1 MILILIFSALIYQL
15 TASQNTSASSIKT
28 STKLLIIFNNAIII
42 SIYRHILM
50 SDIKLEFVGKQVKDM
65 YGAYVGKVIGL
76 VTDID
81 GSIESVGVDCGS
93 IGLKQ
98 LLYEQLLVQGDY
110 VIFIPKW
117 RMEAQKLLRQKSLTI
132 KRVKALENL
141 VEEND
146 LMKDDAE
153 VLHLIYEKRLVD
165 LENNEQDVI
174 NALNSR
180 LQELDSQSTTI
191 KTIIFDA
198 KLQYRS
204 NDIGEDTYQ
213 QINTNSIELLDRIKL
228 EKDEITSFLSRITQ
242 PYVEAPTVEF
252 EETKIESQEI
262 IEEVSEV
269 EPISEDINN
278 NEKQESATSE
288 DVQNDET
295 ESNWLNEVL
304 TRDTA

>member
-1 MILILIFSALIYQL
+1 M
-15 TASQNTSASSIKT
+15 
-28 STKLLIIFNNAIII
+28 IIFNYAIII
-42 SIYRHILM
+42 SECHFNLM

-81 GSIESVGVDCGS
+81 GSIESIGVDCGS

-98 LLYEQLLVQGDY
+98 LSYEQLLVQGDY

-117 RMEAQKLLRQKSLTI
+117 RMDAQKLLRQKNLTL

-141 VEEND
+141 VADND

-165 LENNEQDVI
+165 LEGNEQDVI
-174 NALNSR
+174 NTLNSR
-180 LQELDSQSTTI
+180 LQELDLQSTTI

-204 NDIGEDTYQ
+204 NDIVDETYQ
-213 QINTNSIELLDRIKL
+213 QISTNSTELLDRIKL
-228 EKDEITSFLSRITQ
+228 EKDEINSFLSRITQ
-242 PYVEAPTVEF
+242 PHSEVVSNELEDKNINA
-252 EETKIESQEI
+252 SQEDTDH
-262 IEEVSEV
+262 VSEV
-269 EPISEDINN
+269 ESNPDI
-278 NEKQESATSE
+278 E
-288 DVQNDET
+288 NDEKLRST
-295 ESNWLNEVL
+295 SSGDAQGDEVEGNWLNEVL
-304 TRDTA
+304 TKDTT

>member
-1 MILILIFSALIYQL
+1 
-15 TASQNTSASSIKT
+15 
-28 STKLLIIFNNAIII
+28 
-42 SIYRHILM
+42 M

-93 IGLKQ
+93 TGLQK
-98 LLYEQLLVQGDY
+98 LSYEQLLVQGDY

-117 RMEAQKLLRQKSLTI
+117 RMEAQKLLRQKNLTL

-153 VLHLIYEKRLVD
+153 GLHLIYEKRLAD
-165 LENNEQDVI
+165 LESNEQEVV
-174 NALNSR
+174 NMLNSR
-180 LQELDSQSTTI
+180 LRELDVQSTTI

-204 NDIGEDTYQ
+204 NDILEETYQ
-213 QINTNSIELLDRIKL
+213 EINANSAELLDRIQL
-228 EKDEITSFLSRITQ
+228 EKDEINSFLSRITQ
-242 PYVEAPTVEF
+242 PYSEITTNESEDKSVDLAQTEDQHVEQTIMETV
-252 EETKIESQEI
+252 TSN
-262 IEEVSEV
+262 
-269 EPISEDINN
+269 SEDIKEQNSAVSS
-278 NEKQESATSE
+278 ESQ
-288 DVQNDET
+288 DDET
-295 ESNWLNEVL
+295 EGNWLNEVL
-304 TRDTA
+304 TKDTT

>member
-1 MILILIFSALIYQL
+1 
-15 TASQNTSASSIKT
+15 
-28 STKLLIIFNNAIII
+28 
-42 SIYRHILM
+42 M

-93 IGLKQ
+93 TGLQK
-98 LLYEQLLVQGDY
+98 LSYEQLLVQGDY

-117 RMEAQKLLRQKSLTI
+117 RMEAQKLLRQKNLTL

-165 LENNEQDVI
+165 LESNEQEVV
-174 NALNSR
+174 NTLNSR
-180 LQELDSQSTTI
+180 LRELEVQGTTI

-204 NDIGEDTYQ
+204 NDILEETYQ
-213 QINTNSIELLDRIKL
+213 EINTNSTELLDRIQL
-228 EKDEITSFLSRITQ
+228 EKDEINSFLSRITQ
-242 PYVEAPTVEF
+242 PY
-252 EETKIESQEI
+252 SEI
-262 IEEVSEV
+262 VTNGSKDNNIDQTQIEEQHV
-269 EPISEDINN
+269 
-278 NEKQESATSE
+278 
-288 DVQNDET
+288 DET
-295 ESNWLNEVL
+295 GMETDTSDSENIKEQTSTVFGDSQDDEMEGNWLNEVL
-304 TRDTA
+304 TNDTA

>member
-1 MILILIFSALIYQL
+1 M
-15 TASQNTSASSIKT
+15 
-28 STKLLIIFNNAIII
+28 IIFNNAIII
-42 SIYRHILM
+42 SEFHFNLM

-81 GSIESVGVDCGS
+81 GSIESIGVDCGS

-98 LLYEQLLVQGDY
+98 LSYEQLLVQGDY

-117 RMEAQKLLRQKSLTI
+117 RMEAQKLLRQKNLTL

-141 VEEND
+141 VSEND

-165 LENNEQDVI
+165 LESNEQDVI
-174 NALNSR
+174 KTLNSR
-180 LQELDSQSTTI
+180 LQELDLQSTTI

-204 NDIGEDTYQ
+204 NDILEETYQ
-213 QINTNSIELLDRIKL
+213 QIDTNSTELLDRIKL
-228 EKDEITSFLSRITQ
+228 EKDEINSFLSRITQ
-242 PYVEAPTVEF
+242 PHSEIVSNESEDNQSQEDIDHVSE
-252 EETKIESQEI
+252 IESNSDH
-262 IEEVSEV
+262 IE
-269 EPISEDINN
+269 
-278 NEKQESATSE
+278 
-288 DVQNDET
+288 NDEKLKSMSSSGDAK
-295 ESNWLNEVL
+295 EDEIDGNWLNEVL
-304 TRDTA
+304 TKDTA

>member
-1 MILILIFSALIYQL
+1 
-15 TASQNTSASSIKT
+15 
-28 STKLLIIFNNAIII
+28 
-42 SIYRHILM
+42 M

-204 NDIGEDTYQ
+204 NDIAEDTYQ
-213 QINTNSIELLDRIKL
+213 QINTNSIELLDRIRL

-242 PYVEAPTVEF
+242 PYVEAPTIEL

-262 IEEVSEV
+262 IDEVSEA

-278 NEKQESATSE
+278 NDNENRESAPSE
-288 DVQNDET
+288 DVQNNEAEA

>member
-1 MILILIFSALIYQL
+1 
-15 TASQNTSASSIKT
+15 
-28 STKLLIIFNNAIII
+28 
-42 SIYRHILM
+42 M

-65 YGAYVGKVIGL
+65 YGAYVGQVIGL

-93 IGLKQ
+93 TGLQK
-98 LLYEQLLVQGDY
+98 LSYEQLLVQGDY

-117 RMEAQKLLRQKSLTI
+117 RMEAQKLLRQKNLTL

-165 LENNEQDVI
+165 LESNEQEVV
-174 NALNSR
+174 NTLNSR
-180 LQELDSQSTTI
+180 LRELEVQGTTI

-204 NDIGEDTYQ
+204 NDILEETYQ
-213 QINTNSIELLDRIKL
+213 EINTNSTELLDRIQL
-228 EKDEITSFLSRITQ
+228 EKDEINSFLSRITQ
-242 PYVEAPTVEF
+242 PY
-252 EETKIESQEI
+252 SEI
-262 IEEVSEV
+262 VTNE
-269 EPISEDINN
+269 SEDKNIDQTQT
-278 NEKQESATSE
+278 EEQHVDESAM
-288 DVQNDET
+288 ET
-295 ESNWLNEVL
+295 ESSDSEAIKEQNSTVFGDSQSDEIEGNWLNEVL
-304 TRDTA
+304 TKDTA

>member
-1 MILILIFSALIYQL
+1 
-15 TASQNTSASSIKT
+15 
-28 STKLLIIFNNAIII
+28 
-42 SIYRHILM
+42 M

-141 VEEND
+141 VKEND

-174 NALNSR
+174 NALNIR
-180 LQELDSQSTTI
+180 LQDLDSQSTTI

-204 NDIGEDTYQ
+204 NDIAEDTYQ
-213 QINTNSIELLDRIKL
+213 QINSNSIELLDRINL

-242 PYVEAPTVEF
+242 PYIEAPTVEL
-252 EETKIESQEI
+252 EDDQIKNR
-262 IEEVSEV
+262 EVSDEV
-269 EPISEDINN
+269 VDKVTEPEPISGSLVNK
-278 NEKQESATSE
+278 EKQESAPQE

>member
-1 MILILIFSALIYQL
+1 
-15 TASQNTSASSIKT
+15 
-28 STKLLIIFNNAIII
+28 
-42 SIYRHILM
+42 M

-117 RMEAQKLLRQKSLTI
+117 RMEAQKVLRQKSLTI

-204 NDIGEDTYQ
+204 NDIAEDTYQ
-213 QINTNSIELLDRIKL
+213 QINTNSIELLDRITL
-228 EKDEITSFLSRITQ
+228 EKDEITSFLLRITQ
-242 PYVEAPTVEF
+242 PHVEAPTVEL

-262 IEEVSEV
+262 IDEVSDPA
-269 EPISEDINN
+269 PISENINN
-278 NEKQESATSE
+278 NEKQESAPSE

>member
-1 MILILIFSALIYQL
+1 
-15 TASQNTSASSIKT
+15 
-28 STKLLIIFNNAIII
+28 
-42 SIYRHILM
+42 M

-93 IGLKQ
+93 TGLQK
-98 LLYEQLLVQGDY
+98 LSYEQLLVQGDY

-117 RMEAQKLLRQKSLTI
+117 RMEAQKLLRQKNLTL

-153 VLHLIYEKRLVD
+153 VLHLLYEKRLVD
-165 LENNEQDVI
+165 LESNEQEVV
-174 NALNSR
+174 NTLNSR
-180 LQELDSQSTTI
+180 LRELEVQGTTI

-204 NDIGEDTYQ
+204 NDILEETYQ
-213 QINTNSIELLDRIKL
+213 ETNTNSTELLDRIQL
-228 EKDEITSFLSRITQ
+228 EKDEINSFLSRITQ
-242 PYVEAPTVEF
+242 PY
-252 EETKIESQEI
+252 SEI
-262 IEEVSEV
+262 VTNGSEDKNIDQTQIEERHV
-269 EPISEDINN
+269 DD
-278 NEKQESATSE
+278 AGM
-288 DVQNDET
+288 ET
-295 ESNWLNEVL
+295 ETSDSEAIKEQNSTVFGDSQDDEMEGNWLNEVL
-304 TRDTA
+304 TKDTA

>member
-1 MILILIFSALIYQL
+1 
-15 TASQNTSASSIKT
+15 
-28 STKLLIIFNNAIII
+28 
-42 SIYRHILM
+42 M

-180 LQELDSQSTTI
+180 LQELESQSTTI

-204 NDIGEDTYQ
+204 NDIAEDTYQ
-213 QINTNSIELLDRIKL
+213 QINTNSIELLDRIRL
-228 EKDEITSFLSRITQ
+228 EKDEITSFLLRITQ
-242 PYVEAPTVEF
+242 PYVEAPTIEL

-262 IEEVSEV
+262 IDEVSEA
-269 EPISEDINN
+269 EHISEDINN
-278 NEKQESATSE
+278 NENENRESAPSE
-288 DVQNDET
+288 DVHNDEA

>member
-1 MILILIFSALIYQL
+1 
-15 TASQNTSASSIKT
+15 
-28 STKLLIIFNNAIII
+28 
-42 SIYRHILM
+42 M

-117 RMEAQKLLRQKSLTI
+117 RMEAQKLLRQKSLII

-153 VLHLIYEKRLVD
+153 VLHLKYEKRIVD
-165 LENNEQDVI
+165 LENSEQDVI

-180 LQELDSQSTTI
+180 LQDLDSQSTTI

-204 NDIGEDTYQ
+204 NDISEDTYQ
-213 QINTNSIELLDRIKL
+213 QINTNSIELLDRINL

-242 PYVEAPTVEF
+242 PYVEAPTIEL

-262 IEEVSEV
+262 IEEVSEA
-269 EPISEDINN
+269 EPISGDINN
-278 NEKQESATSE
+278 NEKQESAPSE
-288 DVQNDET
+288 DVQNDEAET

>member
-1 MILILIFSALIYQL
+1 
-15 TASQNTSASSIKT
+15 
-28 STKLLIIFNNAIII
+28 
-42 SIYRHILM
+42 M

-65 YGAYVGKVIGL
+65 YGAYVGQVIGL

-93 IGLKQ
+93 TGLQK
-98 LLYEQLLVQGDY
+98 LSYEQLLVQGDY

-117 RMEAQKLLRQKSLTI
+117 RMEAQKLLRQKNLTL

-165 LENNEQDVI
+165 LESNEQEVV
-174 NALNSR
+174 NTLNSR
-180 LQELDSQSTTI
+180 LRELEVQGTTI

-204 NDIGEDTYQ
+204 NDILEETYQ
-213 QINTNSIELLDRIKL
+213 EINTNSTELLDRIQL
-228 EKDEITSFLSRITQ
+228 EKDEINSFLSRITQ
-242 PYVEAPTVEF
+242 PY
-252 EETKIESQEI
+252 SEI
-262 IEEVSEV
+262 VTNE
-269 EPISEDINN
+269 SEDKNIDQTQT
-278 NEKQESATSE
+278 EEQHVDEMGMESETSDSE
-288 DVQNDET
+288 AIKEQNSTVFGNSQDDEI
-295 ESNWLNEVL
+295 EGNWLNEVL
-304 TRDTA
+304 TKDTA

>member
-1 MILILIFSALIYQL
+1 
-15 TASQNTSASSIKT
+15 
-28 STKLLIIFNNAIII
+28 
-42 SIYRHILM
+42 M

-65 YGAYVGKVIGL
+65 YGAYVGQVIGL

-93 IGLKQ
+93 TGLQK
-98 LLYEQLLVQGDY
+98 LSYEQLLVQGDY

-117 RMEAQKLLRQKSLTI
+117 RMEAQKLLRQKNLTL

-165 LENNEQDVI
+165 LESNEQEVV
-174 NALNSR
+174 NTLNSR
-180 LQELDSQSTTI
+180 LRELEVQGTTI

-204 NDIGEDTYQ
+204 NDILEETYQ
-213 QINTNSIELLDRIKL
+213 EINTNSTELLDRIQL
-228 EKDEITSFLSRITQ
+228 EKDEINSFLSRITQ
-242 PYVEAPTVEF
+242 PY
-252 EETKIESQEI
+252 SEI
-262 IEEVSEV
+262 VTNVSEDKSIDQTQTEEQHIDEV
-269 EPISEDINN
+269 GM
-278 NEKQESATSE
+278 
-288 DVQNDET
+288 ET
-295 ESNWLNEVL
+295 ETGDSEAIKEQNSTVFGDSQDDEIEGNWLNEVL
-304 TRDTA
+304 TKDTA

>member
-1 MILILIFSALIYQL
+1 
-15 TASQNTSASSIKT
+15 
-28 STKLLIIFNNAIII
+28 
-42 SIYRHILM
+42 M

-65 YGAYVGKVIGL
+65 YGAYMGKVIGL

-98 LLYEQLLVQGDY
+98 ISYEQLLVQGDY

-117 RMEAQKLLRQKSLTI
+117 RMDAQKLLRQKSLTI
-132 KRVKALENL
+132 KRVRALENL

-180 LQELDSQSTTI
+180 IRELDSQSTTI

-204 NDIGEDTYQ
+204 NDIAEDTYQ
-213 QINTNSIELLDRIKL
+213 QINTNSIELLDRINL
-228 EKDEITSFLSRITQ
+228 EKHEITSFISRITQ
-242 PYVEAPTVEF
+242 PYVEAPPVEL

-262 IEEVSEV
+262 IDEVGET
-269 EPISEDINN
+269 ENISEDIDN
-278 NEKQESATSE
+278 NEKQESTPSE
-288 DVQNDET
+288 NIHNDET

>member
-1 MILILIFSALIYQL
+1 
-15 TASQNTSASSIKT
+15 
-28 STKLLIIFNNAIII
+28 
-42 SIYRHILM
+42 M

-204 NDIGEDTYQ
+204 NDIAEDTYQ

-242 PYVEAPTVEF
+242 PYVEAPTIEL

-262 IEEVSEV
+262 IDGVSEA
-269 EPISEDINN
+269 ESISEDINN
-278 NEKQESATSE
+278 NENENRESAPSE
-288 DVQNDET
+288 DVQNDEAEA

>member
-1 MILILIFSALIYQL
+1 
-15 TASQNTSASSIKT
+15 
-28 STKLLIIFNNAIII
+28 LIIFNYAIII
-42 SIYRHILM
+42 SECHFNLM

-81 GSIESVGVDCGS
+81 GSIESIGVDCGS

-98 LLYEQLLVQGDY
+98 LSYEQLLVQGDY

-117 RMEAQKLLRQKSLTI
+117 RMDAQKLLRQKNLTL

-141 VEEND
+141 VADND

-165 LENNEQDVI
+165 LEGNEQDVI
-174 NALNSR
+174 NTLNSR
-180 LQELDSQSTTI
+180 LQELDLQSTTI

-204 NDIGEDTYQ
+204 NDIVDETYQ
-213 QINTNSIELLDRIKL
+213 QISTNSTELLDRIKL
-228 EKDEITSFLSRITQ
+228 EKDEINSFLSRITQ
-242 PYVEAPTVEF
+242 PHSEVGSNELEDKNINP
-252 EETKIESQEI
+252 SQEDTDH
-262 IEEVSEV
+262 VSEV
-269 EPISEDINN
+269 ESNPDIESD
-278 NEKQESATSE
+278 EKLRSTSSG
-288 DVQNDET
+288 DAQGDEV
-295 ESNWLNEVL
+295 EGNWLNEVL
-304 TRDTA
+304 TKDTT

>member
-1 MILILIFSALIYQL
+1 
-15 TASQNTSASSIKT
+15 
-28 STKLLIIFNNAIII
+28 LIIFNNAIII

-204 NDIGEDTYQ
+204 NDIAEDTYQ
-213 QINTNSIELLDRIKL
+213 QINTNSIELLDRIRL

-242 PYVEAPTVEF
+242 PYVEAPTIEL

-262 IEEVSEV
+262 IDEVSEA
-269 EPISEDINN
+269 EPISEDIIN
-278 NEKQESATSE
+278 NENENRESAPSE
-288 DVQNDET
+288 DVQNDEAEA

>member
-1 MILILIFSALIYQL
+1 
-15 TASQNTSASSIKT
+15 
-28 STKLLIIFNNAIII
+28 
-42 SIYRHILM
+42 M

-81 GSIESVGVDCGS
+81 GIIESVGVDCGS

-174 NALNSR
+174 NSLNIR
-180 LQELDSQSTTI
+180 LQDLDSQSTTI

-204 NDIGEDTYQ
+204 NDIAEDTYQ
-213 QINTNSIELLDRIKL
+213 QINSNSIELLDRINL

-242 PYVEAPTVEF
+242 PYVEAPPVEL
-252 EETKIESQEI
+252 EDNQIENH
-262 IEEVSEV
+262 EVSDDVVDKDSEP
-269 EPISEDINN
+269 EPISGNRVN
-278 NEKQESATSE
+278 NEKQESVPSE
-288 DVQNDET
+288 EVQNNET
-295 ESNWLNEVL
+295 ETNWLNEVL

>member
-1 MILILIFSALIYQL
+1 
-15 TASQNTSASSIKT
+15 
-28 STKLLIIFNNAIII
+28 
-42 SIYRHILM
+42 M

-180 LQELDSQSTTI
+180 LLELDSQGTTI

-204 NDIGEDTYQ
+204 NDIAEDTYQ
-213 QINTNSIELLDRIKL
+213 EINTNSIELLDRIKL
-228 EKDEITSFLSRITQ
+228 EKDEITSFLSRIIQ
-242 PYVEAPTVEF
+242 PYAEAHPVEL
-252 EETKIESQEI
+252 EETKIESHEI
-262 IEEVSEV
+262 IDEVSEA

-278 NEKQESATSE
+278 NERQESAPSE

>member
-1 MILILIFSALIYQL
+1 
-15 TASQNTSASSIKT
+15 
-28 STKLLIIFNNAIII
+28 
-42 SIYRHILM
+42 M

-93 IGLKQ
+93 TGLQK
-98 LLYEQLLVQGDY
+98 LSYEQLLVQGDY

-117 RMEAQKLLRQKSLTI
+117 RMEAQKLLRQKNLTL

-165 LENNEQDVI
+165 LESNEQEVV
-174 NALNSR
+174 NTLNSR
-180 LQELDSQSTTI
+180 LRELEVQGTTI

-204 NDIGEDTYQ
+204 NDILEETYQ
-213 QINTNSIELLDRIKL
+213 EINTNSTELLDRIQL
-228 EKDEITSFLSRITQ
+228 EKDEINSFLSRITQ
-242 PYVEAPTVEF
+242 PY
-252 EETKIESQEI
+252 SEI
-262 IEEVSEV
+262 VTNGSKDNNIDQTQIEEQHV
-269 EPISEDINN
+269 
-278 NEKQESATSE
+278 
-288 DVQNDET
+288 DET
-295 ESNWLNEVL
+295 GMETDTSDSENIKEQTSTVFGDSQDDEMESNWLNEVL
-304 TRDTA
+304 TKDTA

>member
-1 MILILIFSALIYQL
+1 
-15 TASQNTSASSIKT
+15 
-28 STKLLIIFNNAIII
+28 
-42 SIYRHILM
+42 M

-174 NALNSR
+174 NSLNIR
-180 LQELDSQSTTI
+180 LQDLDSQSTTI

-204 NDIGEDTYQ
+204 NDIAEDTYQ
-213 QINTNSIELLDRIKL
+213 QINSNSIELLDRINL
-228 EKDEITSFLSRITQ
+228 EKDEITNFLSRITQ
-242 PYVEAPTVEF
+242 PYVEAPPVEL
-252 EETKIESQEI
+252 EDNQIENH
-262 IEEVSEV
+262 EVSDDV
-269 EPISEDINN
+269 VDKVSEPEPKSGNIVN
-278 NEKQESATSE
+278 NEKQESAPSE
-288 DVQNDET
+288 EVQNDET

>member
-1 MILILIFSALIYQL
+1 M
-15 TASQNTSASSIKT
+15 
-28 STKLLIIFNNAIII
+28 IIFNYAIII
-42 SIYRHILM
+42 SECHFNLM

-81 GSIESVGVDCGS
+81 GSIESIGVDCGS

-98 LLYEQLLVQGDY
+98 LSYEQLLVQGDY

-117 RMEAQKLLRQKSLTI
+117 RMDAQKLLRQKNLTL

-141 VEEND
+141 VADND

-165 LENNEQDVI
+165 LEGNEQDVI
-174 NALNSR
+174 NTLNSR
-180 LQELDSQSTTI
+180 LQELDLQSTTI

-204 NDIGEDTYQ
+204 NDIVDETYQ
-213 QINTNSIELLDRIKL
+213 QISTNSTELLDRIKL
-228 EKDEITSFLSRITQ
+228 EKDEINSFLSRITQ
-242 PYVEAPTVEF
+242 PHTEVVSNDSEDKNINP
-252 EETKIESQEI
+252 SQEDTDH
-262 IEEVSEV
+262 VSEV
-269 EPISEDINN
+269 ESNPDI
-278 NEKQESATSE
+278 E
-288 DVQNDET
+288 NDEKLRST
-295 ESNWLNEVL
+295 SSGDTQGDEVEGNWLNEVL
-304 TRDTA
+304 TKDTT

>member
-1 MILILIFSALIYQL
+1 
-15 TASQNTSASSIKT
+15 
-28 STKLLIIFNNAIII
+28 
-42 SIYRHILM
+42 M
-50 SDIKLEFVGKQVKDM
+50 SDIKLEFVGTQVNDM

-93 IGLKQ
+93 TGLQK
-98 LLYEQLLVQGDY
+98 LSYEQLLVQGDY

-117 RMEAQKLLRQKSLTI
+117 RMEAQKLLRQKNLTL

-165 LENNEQDVI
+165 LESNEQEVV
-174 NALNSR
+174 NTLNSR
-180 LQELDSQSTTI
+180 LRELEVQGTTI

-204 NDIGEDTYQ
+204 NDILEETYQ
-213 QINTNSIELLDRIKL
+213 EINTNSTELLDRIQL
-228 EKDEITSFLSRITQ
+228 EKDEINSFLSRITQ
-242 PYVEAPTVEF
+242 PY
-252 EETKIESQEI
+252 SEI
-262 IEEVSEV
+262 VTNGSKDNNIDQTQIEEQHV
-269 EPISEDINN
+269 
-278 NEKQESATSE
+278 
-288 DVQNDET
+288 DET
-295 ESNWLNEVL
+295 GMETDTSDSENIKEQTSTVFGDSQDDEMEGNWLNEVL
-304 TRDTA
+304 TKDTA

>member
-1 MILILIFSALIYQL
+1 
-15 TASQNTSASSIKT
+15 
-28 STKLLIIFNNAIII
+28 
-42 SIYRHILM
+42 M

-81 GSIESVGVDCGS
+81 GSIESIGVDCGS

-98 LLYEQLLVQGDY
+98 LSYEQLLVQGDY

-117 RMEAQKLLRQKSLTI
+117 RMDAQKLLRQKNLTL

-141 VEEND
+141 VADND

-165 LENNEQDVI
+165 LESNEQDVI
-174 NALNSR
+174 NTLNSR
-180 LQELDSQSTTI
+180 LQELDLQSTTI

-204 NDIGEDTYQ
+204 NDIVDETYQ
-213 QINTNSIELLDRIKL
+213 QINTNSTELLDRIKL
-228 EKDEITSFLSRITQ
+228 EKDEINSFLSRITQ
-242 PYVEAPTVEF
+242 PHSEVVSNELEDKNINP
-252 EETKIESQEI
+252 SQEDTDH
-262 IEEVSEV
+262 VSEV
-269 EPISEDINN
+269 ESNPDI
-278 NEKQESATSE
+278 E
-288 DVQNDET
+288 NDEKLRST
-295 ESNWLNEVL
+295 SSGDAQGDEVEGNWLNEVL
-304 TRDTA
+304 TKDTT

>member
-1 MILILIFSALIYQL
+1 
-15 TASQNTSASSIKT
+15 
-28 STKLLIIFNNAIII
+28 
-42 SIYRHILM
+42 M

-93 IGLKQ
+93 TGLQK
-98 LLYEQLLVQGDY
+98 LSYDQLLVQGDY

-117 RMEAQKLLRQKSLTI
+117 RMEAQKLQRQKNLTL

-153 VLHLIYEKRLVD
+153 VLHLIYEKRLAD
-165 LENNEQDVI
+165 LESNEQEVV
-174 NALNSR
+174 NTLNSR
-180 LQELDSQSTTI
+180 LRELDVQSTTI

-204 NDIGEDTYQ
+204 NDILEETYQ
-213 QINTNSIELLDRIKL
+213 EINANSAELLDRIQL
-228 EKDEITSFLSRITQ
+228 EKDEINSFLSRITQ
-242 PYVEAPTVEF
+242 PYSEITTNESEDKSVDQAQTEDQHVEQTIM
-252 EETKIESQEI
+252 ETLTSD
-262 IEEVSEV
+262 
-269 EPISEDINN
+269 SEDIKEQNSAVS
-278 NEKQESATSE
+278 NESQ
-288 DVQNDET
+288 DDET
-295 ESNWLNEVL
+295 EGNWLNEVL

>member
-1 MILILIFSALIYQL
+1 
-15 TASQNTSASSIKT
+15 
-28 STKLLIIFNNAIII
+28 
-42 SIYRHILM
+42 M

-81 GSIESVGVDCGS
+81 GSIESIGVDCGS

-98 LLYEQLLVQGDY
+98 LSYEQLLVQGDY

-117 RMEAQKLLRQKSLTI
+117 RMDAQKLLRQKNLTL

-141 VEEND
+141 VGDND

-165 LENNEQDVI
+165 LESNEQDVV
-174 NALNSR
+174 NTLNSR
-180 LQELDSQSTTI
+180 LQELDLQSTTI

-204 NDIGEDTYQ
+204 NDIVEETYQ
-213 QINTNSIELLDRIKL
+213 QIITNSSELLDRIKL
-228 EKDEITSFLSRITQ
+228 EKDEINSFLSRITQ
-242 PYVEAPTVEF
+242 PHSEVVSN
-252 EETKIESQEI
+252 ESEDKNINPPQEDI
-262 IEEVSEV
+262 DHVSEV
-269 EPISEDINN
+269 EPNPDI
-278 NEKQESATSE
+278 ERDEELRSASPG
-288 DVQNDET
+288 DAQGDEV
-295 ESNWLNEVL
+295 EGNWLNEVL
-304 TRDTA
+304 TKDTA

>member
-1 MILILIFSALIYQL
+1 M
-15 TASQNTSASSIKT
+15 
-28 STKLLIIFNNAIII
+28 IIFNYAIII
-42 SIYRHILM
+42 SECHFNLM

-81 GSIESVGVDCGS
+81 GSIESIGVDCGS

-98 LLYEQLLVQGDY
+98 LSYEQLLVQGDY

-117 RMEAQKLLRQKSLTI
+117 RMDAQKLLRQKNLTL

-141 VEEND
+141 VADND

-165 LENNEQDVI
+165 LEGNEQDVI
-174 NALNSR
+174 NTLNSR
-180 LQELDSQSTTI
+180 LQELDLQSTTI

-204 NDIGEDTYQ
+204 NDIVDETYQ
-213 QINTNSIELLDRIKL
+213 QISTNSTELLDRIKL
-228 EKDEITSFLSRITQ
+228 EKDEINSFLSRITQ
-242 PYVEAPTVEF
+242 PHSEVVSNELEDKNINP
-252 EETKIESQEI
+252 SQEDTDH
-262 IEEVSEV
+262 VSEV
-269 EPISEDINN
+269 ESNPDI
-278 NEKQESATSE
+278 E
-288 DVQNDET
+288 NDEKLRST
-295 ESNWLNEVL
+295 SSGDAQSDEVEGNWLNEVL
-304 TRDTA
+304 TKDTT